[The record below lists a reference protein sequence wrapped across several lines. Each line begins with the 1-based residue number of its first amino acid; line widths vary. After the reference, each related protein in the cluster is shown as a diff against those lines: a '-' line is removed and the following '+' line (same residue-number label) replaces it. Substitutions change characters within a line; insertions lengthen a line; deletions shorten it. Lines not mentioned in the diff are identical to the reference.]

1 MELRQLRYF
10 LSVADN
16 RSFVSAAANLYISR
30 QAVSKAIS
38 QLEAELG
45 VELFVRDPSGAFLT
59 PTGVLFYE
67 RIRGMIRDLDSLTDQ
82 IRNTNSRYCQRIRL
96 VFSIG
101 TVSLVE
107 HSLLSFRD
115 SRENLELVYSEHSQ
129 EECCRLVQEH
139 QADIMVTGIQSPSSQ
154 FLSEEIVRSPIGVL
168 LQDTAELEDMDELEV
183 SDLSWL
189 PIGASMDKQIQ
200 DYCSKNRIVPS
211 YQGQDYHRLFSFVK
225 SGQCALLLPKC
236 LVPAD
241 ISGVK
246 WLPIKEQAFWKLYC
260 TYSQSAESDILY
272 SFVLDELRQQVLR
285 LEEM

>member
-67 RIRGMIRDLDSLTDQ
+67 RIRGMIRDLDSLTEQ
-82 IRNTNSRYCQRIRL
+82 IRNTSNRYCQRIRL
-96 VFSIG
+96 AFAIG

-107 HSLLSFRD
+107 ESLLSFRNG
-115 SRENLELVYSEHSQ
+115 RENLELAYSEHSQ
-129 EECCRLVQEH
+129 EECYRLLQEH
-139 QADIMVTGIQSPSSQ
+139 QVDIMVTGIRNPSSQ
-154 FLSEEIVRSPIGVL
+154 FVSEEIIRSPIGVL
-168 LQDTAELEDMDELEV
+168 LQDAVELEDMEKLDV

-189 PIGASMDKQIQ
+189 PIGASVDRQIQ

-211 YQGQDYHRLFSFVK
+211 YQGQDYHRLFSFAK

-236 LVPAD
+236 LVPTD
-241 ISGVK
+241 MSGVK
-246 WLPIKEQAFWKLYC
+246 WLPMKEPVYWKLYC

>member
-67 RIRGMIRDLDSLTDQ
+67 RIRGLLGDLDNLTDQ
-82 IRNTNSRYCQRIRL
+82 IRNTSSRYCQRIRL
-96 VFSIG
+96 AFAIG

-107 HSLLSFRD
+107 KALLSFRD
-115 SRENLELVYSEHSQ
+115 NRENLELVYSEHSQ
-129 EECCRLVQEH
+129 EECSRLLQEH
-139 QADIMVTGIQSPSSQ
+139 QIDIMITGIHNLSAQ
-154 FLSEEIVRSPIGVL
+154 FLSEEILRSPIGVL
-168 LQDTAELEDMDELEV
+168 MQDAEELEDMDALEV

-189 PIGASMDKQIQ
+189 PIAAPMDKQIQ
-200 DYCSKNRIVPS
+200 EFCSKNRIVPT
-211 YQGQDYHRLFSFVK
+211 YQGQDYHRLFSFAK

-236 LVPAD
+236 LIPEGID
-241 ISGVK
+241 GLR
-246 WLPIKEQAFWKLYC
+246 WLPMKEEVFWKLYC
-260 TYSQSAESDILY
+260 TYSQSAESDLLY

-285 LEEM
+285 PEEL